1 MFIVVQYK
9 IIYILIIM
17 KKINNSKKNNL
28 IKKLFIKLCRLI
40 GFEIIDQSNLN
51 LPVSKKTA
59 TDNLGK
65 IGKKIIT
72 LPLGETKISRP
83 VKSLDIIIK
92 TCTSINLVTQNKKR
106 IFEKNKSDYTFR
118 TINSLINSLNFS
130 KNFLKDIDIKIYII
144 DDNSKKEDLEKIC
157 KIIAKINIKF
167 EIINLDLEKFK
178 QIKVLNKNNPSI
190 EKNMRATMASILTSF
205 NIAKEKSNDLVYFVE
220 DDYIHKKETIIEM
233 VSTYEK
239 IATELDREL
248 FLCPVDYPYLYK
260 KLDNSNILI
269 GNNYHWRT
277 VNESL
282 LTFLTSKDLIN
293 KYWNELLLMAENEHS
308 PFETPLHKIY
318 EKELCLSPIPSLAM
332 HCTNVNSIF
341 GLSPNMNWKKL
352 WDENEI

>member
-1 MFIVVQYK
+1 
-9 IIYILIIM
+9 M

-59 TDNLGK
+59 TDNLGQ

-178 QIKVLNKNNPSI
+178 QIKILNKNNPTI

-205 NIAKEKSNDLVYFVE
+205 YIAKEKSNDLVYFVE
-220 DDYIHKKETIIEM
+220 DDYIHKKEAIIEM

-239 IATELDREL
+239 IATELNREL

>member
-1 MFIVVQYK
+1 
-9 IIYILIIM
+9 M

-59 TDNLGK
+59 TDNLGQ

-144 DDNSKKEDLEKIC
+144 DDNSKKEDLEKMC

-178 QIKVLNKNNPSI
+178 QIKVLNKNNPTI

>member
-1 MFIVVQYK
+1 
-9 IIYILIIM
+9 M

-59 TDNLGK
+59 TDNLGQ

-157 KIIAKINIKF
+157 KMIAKINIKF

-178 QIKVLNKNNPSI
+178 QIKVLNKNNPTI

-308 PFETPLHKIY
+308 PFETPLHKIF

>member
-1 MFIVVQYK
+1 
-9 IIYILIIM
+9 M

-59 TDNLGK
+59 TDNLGQ

-144 DDNSKKEDLEKIC
+144 DDNSKKEDLEKIR

-178 QIKVLNKNNPSI
+178 QIKVLNKNNPAI

-293 KYWNELLLMAENEHS
+293 KYWNELLLMAKNEHS

>member
-1 MFIVVQYK
+1 
-9 IIYILIIM
+9 M

-59 TDNLGK
+59 TDNLGQ

-157 KIIAKINIKF
+157 KMIAKINIKF

-178 QIKVLNKNNPSI
+178 QIKVLNKNNPAI

-282 LTFLTSKDLIN
+282 LTFLTSKNLVN

>member
-1 MFIVVQYK
+1 
-9 IIYILIIM
+9 
-17 KKINNSKKNNL
+17 
-28 IKKLFIKLCRLI
+28 
-40 GFEIIDQSNLN
+40 
-51 LPVSKKTA
+51 
-59 TDNLGK
+59 
-65 IGKKIIT
+65 
-72 LPLGETKISRP
+72 
-83 VKSLDIIIK
+83 
-92 TCTSINLVTQNKKR
+92 
-106 IFEKNKSDYTFR
+106 
-118 TINSLINSLNFS
+118 
-130 KNFLKDIDIKIYII
+130 
-144 DDNSKKEDLEKIC
+144 
-157 KIIAKINIKF
+157 
-167 EIINLDLEKFK
+167 
-178 QIKVLNKNNPSI
+178 
-190 EKNMRATMASILTSF
+190 MRATMASILTSF
-205 NIAKEKSNDLVYFVE
+205 NIAREKSNDLVYFVE

-233 VSTYEK
+233 ISAYEK

-332 HCTNVNSIF
+332 HCTNVNSVF
-341 GLSPNMNWKKL
+341 GLSPNINWKKL

>member
-1 MFIVVQYK
+1 
-9 IIYILIIM
+9 M
-17 KKINNSKKNNL
+17 KKINNTNKSNL
-28 IKKLFIKLCRLI
+28 IKKLFVKLCRLI

-51 LPVSKKTA
+51 LPVSNRSTA
-59 TDNLGK
+59 DNLGHL
-65 IGKKIIT
+65 GKNIISI
-72 LPLGETKISRP
+72 PLGETKISRT

-92 TCTSINLVTQNKKR
+92 TCTSVNLVTQSKKR
-106 IFEKNKSDYTFR
+106 VFEKDKSEYTFR
-118 TINSLINSLNFS
+118 TINSLLRSLKFG
-130 KNFLKDIDIKIYII
+130 KKFLKKIKFKIYVI
-144 DDNSKKEDLEKIC
+144 DHNSKDSDLEKIR
-157 KIIAKINIKF
+157 NILHSANIEF
-167 EIINLDLEKFK
+167 EITNLDLEKFK
-178 QIKVLNKNNPSI
+178 QIKTLDKGNLIIENNM
-190 EKNMRATMASILTSF
+190 KATMASILTSF
-205 NIAKEKSNDLVYFVE
+205 NIAKKNCDDLIYFVE
-220 DDYIHKKETIIEM
+220 DDYIHKENSIVEM

-239 IATELDREL
+239 IASELNCEL

-341 GLSPNMNWKKL
+341 GLSPNVNWKKL

>member
-1 MFIVVQYK
+1 
-9 IIYILIIM
+9 M

-51 LPVSKKTA
+51 LPVSKKIA
-59 TDNLGK
+59 TDNLGQ

-178 QIKVLNKNNPSI
+178 QIKILNKNNPTI

>member
-1 MFIVVQYK
+1 
-9 IIYILIIM
+9 M

-59 TDNLGK
+59 TDNLGQ

>member
-1 MFIVVQYK
+1 
-9 IIYILIIM
+9 M

-59 TDNLGK
+59 TDNLGQ

-144 DDNSKKEDLEKIC
+144 DDNSKKEDLEKMC

-178 QIKVLNKNNPSI
+178 QIKVLNKNNPAI

-220 DDYIHKKETIIEM
+220 DDYIHKKESIIEM
-233 VSTYEK
+233 ISTYEK

-282 LTFLTSKDLIN
+282 LTFLTSKDLVN
-293 KYWNELLLMAENEHS
+293 KYWNELLFMAENEHS

>member
-1 MFIVVQYK
+1 
-9 IIYILIIM
+9 M

-59 TDNLGK
+59 TDNLGQ

-144 DDNSKKEDLEKIC
+144 DDNSKKEDLEKIR

-178 QIKVLNKNNPSI
+178 QIKVLNKNNPAI

-220 DDYIHKKETIIEM
+220 DDYIHKKEAIIEM

-277 VNESL
+277 INESL

-293 KYWNELLLMAENEHS
+293 KYWNELLLMSENEHS

>member
-1 MFIVVQYK
+1 
-9 IIYILIIM
+9 M

-59 TDNLGK
+59 TDNLGQ

-144 DDNSKKEDLEKIC
+144 DDNSKKEDLEKMC

-178 QIKVLNKNNPSI
+178 QIKVLNKNNPNI

>member
-1 MFIVVQYK
+1 
-9 IIYILIIM
+9 M

-178 QIKVLNKNNPSI
+178 QIKVLDKNNPTI

>member
-1 MFIVVQYK
+1 
-9 IIYILIIM
+9 M

-59 TDNLGK
+59 TDNLGQ

-130 KNFLKDIDIKIYII
+130 KNFLKDIGIKIYII

-178 QIKVLNKNNPSI
+178 QIKVLNKNNPAI

-282 LTFLTSKDLIN
+282 LTFLTSKDLVN

>member
-1 MFIVVQYK
+1 
-9 IIYILIIM
+9 M

-59 TDNLGK
+59 TDNLGQ

-130 KNFLKDIDIKIYII
+130 KNFLKDIGIKIYII

-178 QIKVLNKNNPSI
+178 QIKVLNKNNPAI

-282 LTFLTSKDLIN
+282 LTFLTSKNLVN

>member
-1 MFIVVQYK
+1 
-9 IIYILIIM
+9 M

-59 TDNLGK
+59 TDNLGQ

-178 QIKVLNKNNPSI
+178 QIKILNKNNPTI

-332 HCTNVNSIF
+332 HCTNINSIF